1 MFSIISLTSS
11 TPVLLAA
18 SNSITSILFSL
29 SIEVQFSQLSQG
41 SISLSFEIF
50 RQFTILEI
58 ILAIV
63 VFPTPLV
70 PENK

>member
-41 SISLSFEIF
+41 SISLFFEIS